1 MHGQCP
7 GWQWQDSGAGVDSF
21 RASLNSAHVVQ
32 MTSLVSISKVTGVVL
47 PNNGTH
53 LIFWVGGGL
62 GLAMIYFFLKK
73 KAGLGLFLDLLEDRN
88 LEHSH
93 FSVLLCKLRRLKNC
107 FVLDAGICLSHGEQK
122 VQPFEKQQSCSVEV
136 PSLCRGSV
144 GSVPPSSLLQR
155 GPSIC

>member
-1 MHGQCP
+1 MDAFVPMHGQCP

-62 GLAMIYFFLKK
+62 GLAMLYFFFKEK
-73 KAGLGLFLDLLEDRN
+73 SRFGALL
-88 LEHSH
+88 
-93 FSVLLCKLRRLKNC
+93 RLT
-107 FVLDAGICLSHGEQK
+107 
-122 VQPFEKQQSCSVEV
+122 
-136 PSLCRGSV
+136 
-144 GSVPPSSLLQR
+144 
-155 GPSIC
+155 